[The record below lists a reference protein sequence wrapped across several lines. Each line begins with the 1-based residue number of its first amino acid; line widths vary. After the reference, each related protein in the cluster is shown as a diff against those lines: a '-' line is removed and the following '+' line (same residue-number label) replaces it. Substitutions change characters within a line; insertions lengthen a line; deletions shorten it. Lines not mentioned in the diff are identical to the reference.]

1 MQQTES
7 VNIFNSPSLVHGCNL
22 VVVATTAPI
31 VSARAINLWNTISHS
46 VDETGSGK
54 YFLMV
59 WQIVKIFFGNLDG
72 DDDG

>member
-1 MQQTES
+1 MQQAES

-22 VVVATTAPI
+22 VVATTAPI
-31 VSARAINLWNTISHS
+31 VSARAINVWNIISLS